1 MQLFFLRHGL
11 ADRSAWHGDDFKRP
25 LTPKGRSRMQREARQ
40 LGRIGLQVD
49 YILSSPLIRAVQ
61 TAEIV
66 ASFLKRKDRLV
77 LDDRLKP
84 SFDMAKL
91 QALLTDYA
99 DAEKLMLVGHEPDFS
114 TVIGQVIGEGDVV
127 CKKGSLARIDLD
139 SLHTLHGEL
148 VWLLPPRILIR

>member
-11 ADRSAWHGDDFKRP
+11 ADRSAWHGNDFKRP
-25 LTPKGRSRMQREARQ
+25 LTPKGRSRMQREALQ
-40 LGRIGLQVD
+40 LDRIGLQVD

-66 ASFLKRKDRLV
+66 ASVLKRTDRLV

-84 SFDMAKL
+84 CFDMAKL

-99 DAEKLMLVGHEPDFS
+99 DAQKLMLVGHEPDFS

-139 SLHTLHGEL
+139 SCHPLHGEL